1 MISQANAQKGTEFFE
16 ARFSDIKRT
25 IDYNQRKKQEAIEAI
40 NKSNER
46 KEQYLEALKFLQDKL
61 PSLKAKLQQLDNE
74 KNIYLSKKAN
84 LESSLENN
92 NSISEY
98 VNLLKK
104 LTKAKIEL
112 KRTHPDNSKKN
123 PDSNT
128 WDIIKERIKQID
140 KRITE
145 MERQSPDL
153 KENRDK
159 FRTMIKQVTQL
170 ESRISEL
177 RKQVNDIRNIIKKS
191 LDMEEKLKKLIEKEN
206 ANIEKKNKQYKE
218 CQQRVEKLTIEV
230 NNYARIRD
238 LFKNLFSNEGAL
250 VKIGNVNY
258 KIRIKDISKATKEER
273 CVIRFEFTPESSNS
287 FKMRIIECL
296 KKDFLNAILKT
307 VSQEVINNSREKD
320 EDNTNNNNGENNN
333 NDNTREE

>member
-46 KEQYLEALKFLQDKL
+46 KEQYLEELKFLQDKL
-61 PSLKAKLQQLDNE
+61 PSLKAELQQLDNDKKE
-74 KNIYLSKKAN
+74 YLSKKAN
-84 LESSLENN
+84 LESSLESN
-92 NSISEY
+92 NSNSEY
-98 VNLLKK
+98 IKLLKK
-104 LTKAKIEL
+104 LSKAKIEL
-112 KRTHPDNSKKN
+112 KRTHPDNTQRNPNPTTWKN
-123 PDSNT
+123 LIDR
-128 WDIIKERIKQID
+128 KKQID

-145 MERQSPDL
+145 MERKSPDL
-153 KENRDK
+153 KKNRDN
-159 FRTMIKQVTQL
+159 FRIMIDEVTQL

-191 LDMEEKLKKLIEKEN
+191 LDMEEKLKNLIEEED
-206 ANIEKKNKQYKE
+206 ANIEKKNKQYKIY
-218 CQQRVEKLTIEV
+218 QQRVEELTIEA

-250 VKIGNVNY
+250 FKIGNVNY

-307 VSQEVINNSREKD
+307 VSQEVINNSRKKD

-333 NDNTREE
+333 DNTREE